1 MPDIQS
7 QAGPATVESTE
18 SRPSR
23 HGGRRP
29 GAGRK
34 PNLARLLLRGFSRDA
49 IAEAASSVDVG
60 AIVVGLL
67 RSKKERTRLET
78 LAFIRDTVIGRPA
91 QNLNLSGG
99 VLHAHT
105 VWRPLA
111 SLSDDEVK
119 LLDSITKKLTGPAS
133 NALPNALQNQ
143 PESTLAIEAEVSS
156 EVPK

>member
-1 MPDIQS
+1 MPQIES
-7 QAGPATVESTE
+7 QTGPATAESKQ
-18 SRPSR
+18 SNR
-23 HGGRRP
+23 GGRRP

-49 IAEAASSVDVG
+49 IAEAVANVDCG
-60 AIVVGLL
+60 AVITGLL
-67 RSKKERTRLET
+67 RSKREKIRLET
-78 LAFIRDTVIGRPA
+78 LAFVRDTVIGRPA

-119 LLDSITKKLTGPAS
+119 LLDTITRKLTAPGPNS
-133 NALPNALQNQ
+133 LPNAPGNQ
-143 PESTLAIEAEVSS
+143 TESTPAIEAEVMAS

>member
-1 MPDIQS
+1 MDIMPEIES
-7 QAGPATVESTE
+7 QASTPQADSTE

-34 PNLARLLLRGFSRDA
+34 PNLAKHLLRGFSRDA
-49 IAEAASSVDVG
+49 LAEAAAGVDCG

-78 LAFIRDTVIGRPA
+78 LAFLRDTIIGRPA
-91 QNLNLSGG
+91 QNVSISGG
-99 VLHAHT
+99 MVHAHT

-111 SLSDDEVK
+111 SLSDEEVK
-119 LLDSITKKLTGPAS
+119 LLDTITKKLTGPAS
-133 NALPNALQNQ
+133 KALPDTHGNQ
-143 PESTLAIEAEVSS
+143 PESTPAIEVK
-156 EVPK
+156 P